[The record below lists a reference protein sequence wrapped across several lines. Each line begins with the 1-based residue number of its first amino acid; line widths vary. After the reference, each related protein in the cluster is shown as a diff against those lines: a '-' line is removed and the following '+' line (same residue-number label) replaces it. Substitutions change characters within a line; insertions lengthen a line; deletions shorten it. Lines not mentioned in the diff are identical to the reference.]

1 MPIGETVIVRRITE
15 DGEEEPQLLGYYYEK
30 GLLPGAT
37 LTMLE
42 QALYAGTVTVRKE
55 GSEMAL
61 GVRAAQELLVALS
74 IEVRIHV
81 RSRGTTE
88 REGNLLGGISI
99 QEVAIVESLLQI
111 RPAKKAITWIGEV
124 RYYPIKHHSGTNC
137 EAIRNRRFGNRN
149 QTGMLPSVPLEIHV

>member
-1 MPIGETVIVRRITE
+1 MPVGETVIVRRITE

-61 GVRAAQELLVALS
+61 GVRAAQELLVA
-74 IEVRIHV
+74 
-81 RSRGTTE
+81 
-88 REGNLLGGISI
+88 
-99 QEVAIVESLLQI
+99 
-111 RPAKKAITWIGEV
+111 PA
-124 RYYPIKHHSGTNC
+124 
-137 EAIRNRRFGNRN
+137 
-149 QTGMLPSVPLEIHV
+149 